1 MCKHGTKTILVFLLA
16 DGEASWLQLPA
27 LVSLVSGCIEQPENT
42 YSLILTVQV
51 RESQK
56 RIGINTTTIPAT
68 TSIHLPRP
76 DSTDLTIKSDSYLT
90 NPRGK
95 DGV

>member
-51 RESQK
+51 
-56 RIGINTTTIPAT
+56 
-68 TSIHLPRP
+68 
-76 DSTDLTIKSDSYLT
+76 
-90 NPRGK
+90 
-95 DGV
+95 